1 MKFLFLSI
9 LLICFGSTLLAVGM
23 LFLIVRMPSEVWS
36 LLLYKDGEVIDSS
49 IIKLKNIQEL
59 YPKQEDLFKS
69 IFESIKILKE
79 KIPIGRIEDYNLKP
93 SILIPDSP
101 VTLNVKIQNNSDV
114 QQKFIVNIINTNFSR
129 DFEMYKKINGL
140 LIPVL
145 LF

>member
-1 MKFLFLSI
+1 
-9 LLICFGSTLLAVGM
+9 
-23 LFLIVRMPSEVWS
+23 MPSEVWS